1 MDHAGLAGLIAR
13 ANAGDEAAARELRQ
27 VEDDIRLI
35 VRVRLP
41 RALRSRFDSMDFVQ
55 SVWESFLSDE
65 DRRHLEFKDS
75 DQLRGYLA
83 GMARNKVL
91 EAHRR
96 SQSHKYD
103 LSREES
109 LYVRRGAQ
117 DVLRDV
123 PSSDPTPSQ
132 DVVAR
137 DRVENLLGVGADP
150 QLSEMIRLRLEGRS
164 FEEIATQLGL
174 HERTVRRKMEG
185 IRERMEKDGER
196 P

>member
-13 ANAGDEAAARELRQ
+13 AKAGDEEAARELQQ

-35 VRVRLP
+35 VRIRLP

-65 DRRHLEFKDS
+65 DRRHFEFKDS
-75 DQLRGYLA
+75 DQLRGYLV

-96 SQSHKYD
+96 AQSHKYE
-103 LSREES
+103 LAREES
-109 LYVRRGAQ
+109 LYVRRGTQ
-117 DVLRDV
+117 DVLREV
-123 PSSDPTPSQ
+123 ASSDPTPSQ
-132 DVVAR
+132 DAVAR
-137 DRVENLLGVGADP
+137 DRVEKLVEAGNDP
-150 QLSEMIRLRLEGRS
+150 DAAEMIRLRLEGRS
-164 FEEIATQLGL
+164 FEEIADRLGL
-174 HERTVRRKMEG
+174 HERTVRRKMEE
-185 IRERMEKDGER
+185 IRERMKKDGER